1 MTLYSIGR
9 LTRHYAISIPPGLAA
24 FEIRAFSAFRG
35 VTSTRMA
42 LLTPEQITEGLKNL
56 DGWSLEGKTIRKE
69 FTFSDFPE
77 AVLFVSALVPGA
89 EDADHHPDI
98 EIHYKRVVL
107 SYTTHDSGGLT
118 EKDLEGAAMA
128 QAVAGSLSHLE
139 EFGDG

>member
-1 MTLYSIGR
+1 
-9 LTRHYAISIPPGLAA
+9 
-24 FEIRAFSAFRG
+24 
-35 VTSTRMA
+35 MA
-42 LLTPEQITEGLKNL
+42 LLKPEEITEGLKGL
-56 DGWSLEGKTIRKE
+56 DGWTLDGKTIWKE
-69 FTFSDFPE
+69 FTFADFPE

-118 EKDLEGAAMA
+118 NKDFEGAAMA
-128 QAVAGSLSHLE
+128 DAVSGNLPHLE

>member
-1 MTLYSIGR
+1 
-9 LTRHYAISIPPGLAA
+9 
-24 FEIRAFSAFRG
+24 
-35 VTSTRMA
+35 MA
-42 LLTPEQITEGLKNL
+42 LLKPEEISERLKSL
-56 DGWSLEGKTIRKE
+56 DGWALDGAAIKKQ
-69 FTFSDFPE
+69 FTFQDFPE
-77 AVLFVSALVPGA
+77 AILFVSALVPGA
-89 EDADHHPDI
+89 EEADHHPDI